1 MAKGRRPRP
10 EPSKGEVIALHRYFV
25 WADRMRVHLD
35 AIPPGTGATEA
46 LFSHPYLSYWYGG
59 MYVVI
64 EGWQRLGLHDPEVDD
79 LLTSDNVKHLERH
92 RHGAFHY
99 HMSISTTSFSRCS
112 LRRTRRSG
120 SVISAMR
127 CRGGSSTISA
137 CRLSNGGH
145 RFQPIWTEQ
154 GRTR

>member
-1 MAKGRRPRP
+1 
-10 EPSKGEVIALHRYFV
+10 
-25 WADRMRVHLD
+25 MRVHLD

-99 HMSISTTSFSRCS
+99 HHEYFDDKFLAMLGAPDSPKWIRDLRNALSRWF
-112 LRRTRRSG
+112 LDYLG
-120 SVISAMR
+120 VPPEQ
-127 CRGGSSTISA
+127 RGAPLPTD
-137 CRLSNGGH
+137 LD
-145 RFQPIWTEQ
+145 
-154 GRTR
+154 